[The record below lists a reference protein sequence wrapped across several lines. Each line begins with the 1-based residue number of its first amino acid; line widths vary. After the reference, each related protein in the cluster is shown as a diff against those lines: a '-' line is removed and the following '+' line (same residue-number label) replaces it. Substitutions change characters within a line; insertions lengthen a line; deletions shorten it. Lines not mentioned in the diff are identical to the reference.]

1 MVDIDSRRRRR
12 QAYGLPKAE
21 RIVSGTTVSTP
32 RAPLVILGAGYAGLT
47 VAEEV
52 LRRSKG
58 SIPVVLVDRHPI
70 HVLRTEL
77 YEVGQIAAAESDVA
91 RWTIPLGRVFDRTS
105 VTVRQGNVEGIDL
118 VRRVV
123 RVDGADLPYGSLAVC
138 LGNVATYYGV
148 PGSAEHTHNVYRLSG
163 AQRLGRALI
172 DIERASVDLKGERR
186 PRVVVIGGGSTGTE
200 LAAEVATTAWGK
212 LTGTPVRPPD
222 VYLLAGSLPFLA
234 GFPPRLI
241 DHARRILHEI
251 GVTIVHGLNV
261 VNVEPNR
268 VHLEDGSVFACDA
281 AVWCAGVEA
290 PALVRDL
297 PVPHGKGG
305 RIATEPT
312 LEVPGY
318 PGVFAVGDVAEFRDP
333 ATGMLV
339 PGTAQAALAEAR
351 VAARNIVAR
360 ANGVE
365 PELFRYKERGII
377 VALGIGRG
385 AGTLSRVTIW
395 GSPARLLK
403 HVVEREYSRAA
414 EHGEPSRLL

>member
-1 MVDIDSRRRRR
+1 MVS
-12 QAYGLPKAE
+12 LPAA
-21 RIVSGTTVSTP
+21 TP
-32 RAPLVILGAGYAGLT
+32 PLVILGAGYAGLT

-52 LRRSKG
+52 HRRSKG
-58 SIPVVLVDRHPI
+58 SLPIVLVDRHPI

-77 YEVGQIAAAESDVA
+77 YEVGEIAASGGDVA
-91 RWTIPLGRVFDRTS
+91 RWTIPLGRVFGRTS
-105 VTVRQGNVEGIDL
+105 VTVQQGTVEEVDL
-118 VRRVV
+118 ARRVV
-123 RVDGADLPYGSLAVC
+123 RVDAADLPFGSLAIC
-138 LGNVATYYGV
+138 LGNVAAYYGV
-148 PGSAEHTHNVYRLSG
+148 PGGVENTYNVYRLSG

-172 DIERASVDLKGERR
+172 DIERASANLRGERR
-186 PRVVVIGGGSTGTE
+186 PRVVVVGGGSTGTE
-200 LAAEVATTAWGK
+200 LAAEVATTDWGK
-212 LTGTPVRPPD
+212 LAGGPVRPPD
-222 VYLLAGSLPFLA
+222 VYLLTGSLPFLA
-234 GFPPRLI
+234 GFPPRLV

-268 VHLEDGSVFACDA
+268 VHLEDGSVLACDA

-290 PALVRDL
+290 PAVVARL

-305 RIATEPT
+305 RIATEAT
-312 LEVPGY
+312 LEVPGH
-318 PGVFAVGDVAEFRDP
+318 PGVFAVGDVTEFRDP

-351 VAARNIVAR
+351 TAARNLVAR
-360 ANGVE
+360 ATGSGLE
-365 PELFRYKERGII
+365 SFRYKEKGVI
-377 VALGIGRG
+377 VALGVGRG

-414 EHGEPSRLL
+414 ERGEPSRVL